1 MTITK
6 FKGYS
11 QDMRKITALM
21 LSISVTVGVG
31 ALTPKVTNAQLFYP
45 PASDRHSLMVIGQGV
60 VRVPADTA
68 DIELVFSS
76 GSSGSSNDEL
86 QTQPSSLPETRRI
99 SSPSGYASG
108 TPRANGSPSL
118 LEQQD
123 RAASPTLL
131 LNYKTAAEPLLS
143 KKSLTKTTLQ
153 PVVDSLVA
161 KGIRAD
167 KIQVQINPN
176 SSENNAKIL
185 VRLEKPT
192 RDRVQEIVATA
203 NKSTSQI
210 ANLSVKSVGVEYAVN
225 DCQALQS
232 SVYQSAMKDA
242 QSRAQALATAMEVK
256 LSTPSV
262 AEPFYTLFYPSC
274 SSKTGVPLPSFAS
287 FLLSPAYDPEAPAE
301 VEMKKDIFVTYTTK

>member
-11 QDMRKITALM
+11 QDMKKITALM

-76 GSSGSSNDEL
+76 GGSNDEL

-99 SSPSGYASG
+99 SSPSGF
-108 TPRANGSPSL
+108 GSPSL

-131 LNYKTAAEPLLS
+131 LNYKTAAESLPS
-143 KKSLTKTTLQ
+143 KKSLTKATLQ

-176 SSENNAKIL
+176 ASENNAKIL

-203 NKSTSQI
+203 NQSTSQI
-210 ANLSVKSVGVEYAVN
+210 ENLSVKSVGVDYAVN

-242 QSRAQALATAMEVK
+242 QSRAQALATAMQVK

-287 FLLSPAYDPEAPAE
+287 FLLSPAYDPEASAE

>member
-21 LSISVTVGVG
+21 LSISVSVGLE

-76 GSSGSSNDEL
+76 GGSNDEL
-86 QTQPSSLPETRRI
+86 QTQPSSLPQTRRI
-99 SSPSGYASG
+99 S
-108 TPRANGSPSL
+108 
-118 LEQQD
+118 
-123 RAASPTLL
+123 SPTLL
-131 LNYKTAAEPLLS
+131 LNYKTAAESLPS
-143 KKSLTKTTLQ
+143 KKSLTKATLQ

-161 KGIRAD
+161 KGISAD
-167 KIQVQINPN
+167 KIQMQINPN

-192 RDRVQEIVATA
+192 RDRVQEIVGTA

-210 ANLSVKSVGVEYAVN
+210 ENLSVKSVGVEYAVN

-242 QSRAQALATAMEVK
+242 QSRAQALASAMEVK

-287 FLLSPAYDPEAPAE
+287 FLLSPAYNPDAPAE

>member
-1 MTITK
+1 MTITR

-21 LSISVTVGVG
+21 VVSITVAVGVG

-45 PASDRHSLMVIGQGV
+45 PASDRHSLMVIGQGM

-68 DIELVFSS
+68 DIELVFRS
-76 GSSGSSNDEL
+76 GGSNDEL
-86 QTQPSSLPETRRI
+86 QTQPSSLPQTRRI
-99 SSPSGYASG
+99 F
-108 TPRANGSPSL
+108 
-118 LEQQD
+118 
-123 RAASPTLL
+123 SPTLL
-131 LNYKTAAEPLLS
+131 LNYKTAAESLPS
-143 KKSLTKTTLQ
+143 KKSLTKATLQ
-153 PVVDSLVA
+153 PVVNSLVA
-161 KGIRAD
+161 KGISAD
-167 KIQVQINPN
+167 KIQVQINAN

-192 RDRVQEIVATA
+192 RERVQEIVGTA
-203 NKSTSQI
+203 NKATSEI
-210 ANLSVKSVGVEYAVN
+210 ENLSVKSVGVEYAVN

-242 QSRAQALATAMEVK
+242 QSRAQALATAMGAK
-256 LSTPSV
+256 LGTPSV
-262 AEPFYTLFYPSC
+262 AEPFYTLLYPSC

-287 FLLSPAYDPEAPAE
+287 FLLSPAYNPDAPAE

>member
-11 QDMRKITALM
+11 QDMRKITALV

-76 GSSGSSNDEL
+76 GGSNDEL

-99 SSPSGYASG
+99 SSP
-108 TPRANGSPSL
+108 
-118 LEQQD
+118 
-123 RAASPTLL
+123 TLL
-131 LNYKTAAEPLLS
+131 LNYKTAAESLPS
-143 KKSLTKTTLQ
+143 KKSLTKATLQ

-176 SSENNAKIL
+176 ASENNAKIL

-210 ANLSVKSVGVEYAVN
+210 ENLSVKSVGVDYAVN

-287 FLLSPAYDPEAPAE
+287 FLLSPAYNPDAPAE
-301 VEMKKDIFVTYTTK
+301 VEMKKDIFVTYTTR

>member
-1 MTITK
+1 
-6 FKGYS
+6 
-11 QDMRKITALM
+11 MRKITALM
-21 LSISVTVGVG
+21 LSITVTIGVG

-76 GSSGSSNDEL
+76 GGSNNEL
-86 QTQPSSLPETRRI
+86 EAQPSSLPEARRL

-108 TPRANGSPSL
+108 TPKANGSPSL

-123 RAASPTLL
+123 RATSPTLL
-131 LNYKTAAEPLLS
+131 LNDKTAVESLPN
-143 KKSLTKTTLQ
+143 KKSLTKATLQ

-161 KGIRAD
+161 KGISAD
-167 KIQVQINPN
+167 KIQVQINTN

-192 RDRVQEIVATA
+192 RERVQEIVGTA
-203 NKSTSQI
+203 NKSTSQLE
-210 ANLSVKSVGVEYAVN
+210 NLSIKNVGVEYAVN

-242 QSRAQALATAMEVK
+242 QSRAQALAIPMGVK
-256 LSTPSV
+256 LGTPSV
-262 AEPFYTLFYPSC
+262 AEPFYTLLYPSC

-287 FLLSPAYDPEAPAE
+287 FLLSPTYNPDAPAE
-301 VEMKKDIFVTYTTK
+301 VEMKKDIFVTYPTR

>member
-1 MTITK
+1 MTITR

-21 LSISVTVGVG
+21 VVSITVAVGVG

-76 GSSGSSNDEL
+76 AASNDEL
-86 QTQPSSLPETRRI
+86 ETQPSSLPQTRRI

-123 RAASPTLL
+123 RAASPTQL
-131 LNYKTAAEPLLS
+131 LNYETAAESLTS
-143 KKSLTKTTLQ
+143 KKSLTKATLQ
-153 PVVDSLVA
+153 PVVNSLVA
-161 KGIRAD
+161 KGISAD

-192 RDRVQEIVATA
+192 RDIRVQEIVGTA
-203 NKSTSQI
+203 NKATSEI
-210 ANLSVKSVGVEYAVN
+210 ENLSVKSVGVEYAVN

-242 QSRAQALATAMEVK
+242 QSRAQALATAMGAK
-256 LSTPSV
+256 LGTPSV
-262 AEPFYTLFYPSC
+262 AEPFYTLLYPSC

-287 FLLSPAYDPEAPAE
+287 FLLSPAYNPDAPAE

>member
-1 MTITK
+1 
-6 FKGYS
+6 
-11 QDMRKITALM
+11 MRKITTLM
-21 LSISVTVGVG
+21 VVSITAAVGVG

-76 GSSGSSNDEL
+76 KASNDEL
-86 QTQPSSLPETRRI
+86 QTQPSSLPQTRRI
-99 SSPSGYASG
+99 SSPSGF
-108 TPRANGSPSL
+108 GSPSL

-131 LNYKTAAEPLLS
+131 LNYKTAAESLPS
-143 KKSLTKTTLQ
+143 KKLLTKATLQ
-153 PVVDSLVA
+153 PVVNSLVA
-161 KGIRAD
+161 KGISAD
-167 KIQVQINPN
+167 KIQVQINAN

-192 RDRVQEIVATA
+192 RERVQEIVGTA
-203 NKSTSQI
+203 NKATSEI
-210 ANLSVKSVGVEYAVN
+210 ENLSVKSVGVEYAVN

-242 QSRAQALATAMEVK
+242 QSRAQALAAAMGAK
-256 LSTPSV
+256 LGTPSV
-262 AEPFYTLFYPSC
+262 AEPFYTLLYPSC

-287 FLLSPAYDPEAPAE
+287 FLLSPAYNPDAPAE

>member
-1 MTITK
+1 
-6 FKGYS
+6 
-11 QDMRKITALM
+11 MRKITALM
-21 LSISVTVGVG
+21 VVSITVAVGVG

-76 GSSGSSNDEL
+76 GGSNDEL
-86 QTQPSSLPETRRI
+86 QTQPSSLPQTRRI
-99 SSPSGYASG
+99 FSPSGF
-108 TPRANGSPSL
+108 GSPSL

-131 LNYKTAAEPLLS
+131 LNYKTAAESLTS
-143 KKSLTKTTLQ
+143 KKSLTKATLQ
-153 PVVDSLVA
+153 PVVNSLVA
-161 KGIRAD
+161 KGISAD
-167 KIQVQINPN
+167 KIQMQINAN

-192 RDRVQEIVATA
+192 RERVQEIVGTA
-203 NKSTSQI
+203 NKATSEI
-210 ANLSVKSVGVEYAVN
+210 ENFSVKSVGVEYAVN

-242 QSRAQALATAMEVK
+242 QSRAQALATAMGAK
-256 LSTPSV
+256 LGTPSV
-262 AEPFYTLFYPSC
+262 AEPFYTLLYPSC

-287 FLLSPAYDPEAPAE
+287 FLLSPAYNPDAPAQ

>member
-1 MTITK
+1 
-6 FKGYS
+6 
-11 QDMRKITALM
+11 MRKITALM

-131 LNYKTAAEPLLS
+131 LNYKTAAEPLPS

-161 KGIRAD
+161 KGIKAD

-176 SSENNAKIL
+176 TSENNAKIL

>member
-1 MTITK
+1 LTITR
-6 FKGYS
+6 FKGSS

-21 LSISVTVGVG
+21 VVGITVTVGVG

-76 GSSGSSNDEL
+76 GASNDQL

-99 SSPSGYASG
+99 SSP
-108 TPRANGSPSL
+108 
-118 LEQQD
+118 
-123 RAASPTLL
+123 TLL
-131 LNYKTAAEPLLS
+131 LNYKTAAESLPS
-143 KKSLTKTTLQ
+143 KKSLTKVTLQ
-153 PVVDSLVA
+153 PVVNSLVA
-161 KGIRAD
+161 KGISAD
-167 KIQVQINPN
+167 KIQVQINAN

-192 RDRVQEIVATA
+192 RDRVQELVATA
-203 NKSTSQI
+203 NKATSELE
-210 ANLSVKSVGVEYAVN
+210 NLSVKNVGVEYAVN

-242 QSRAQALATAMEVK
+242 QSRAQALATAMGVK
-256 LSTPSV
+256 LNTPSV

-287 FLLSPAYDPEAPAE
+287 FLLSPTYNPDAPAE

>member
-11 QDMRKITALM
+11 QDMRKLTALM

-76 GSSGSSNDEL
+76 GGSNNQLE
-86 QTQPSSLPETRRI
+86 TQPSSLGSVHRI
-99 SSPSGYASG
+99 SSPI
-108 TPRANGSPSL
+108 
-118 LEQQD
+118 
-123 RAASPTLL
+123 LL
-131 LNYKTAAEPLLS
+131 LNYKTAAESLPS
-143 KKSLTKTTLQ
+143 KKSLTKATLQ
-153 PVVDSLVA
+153 PVVNSLVA
-161 KGIRAD
+161 KGISAD
-167 KIQVQINPN
+167 KIQVQLNTN

-203 NKSTSQI
+203 NKSTSEI
-210 ANLSVKSVGVEYAVN
+210 ENLSVKSVGVEYAVN

-242 QSRAQALATAMEVK
+242 QSRAQALATAMGVK
-256 LSTPSV
+256 LGTPSV

-274 SSKTGVPLPSFAS
+274 SSKAGVTLPSFAG
-287 FLLSPAYDPEAPAE
+287 FLLSPTYNPDATAE
-301 VEMKKDIFVTYTTK
+301 VEMKKDIFVTYITK

>member
-1 MTITK
+1 
-6 FKGYS
+6 
-11 QDMRKITALM
+11 MRKITALM

-68 DIELVFSS
+68 DIEFVFSS
-76 GSSGSSNDEL
+76 GGSNDDL
-86 QTQPSSLPETRRI
+86 QIQPSSLPETRRI
-99 SSPSGYASG
+99 SSP
-108 TPRANGSPSL
+108 
-118 LEQQD
+118 
-123 RAASPTLL
+123 TLL
-131 LNYKTAAEPLLS
+131 LNYKTAAESSPS
-143 KKSLTKTTLQ
+143 KKPLTKATLQ

-161 KGIRAD
+161 KGIGAD
-167 KIQVQINPN
+167 KIKVQINPD

-192 RDRVQEIVATA
+192 RERVQEIVAIA

-210 ANLSVKSVGVEYAVN
+210 ENLSVKSVGVDYAVN
-225 DCQALQS
+225 DCQTLQS

-287 FLLSPAYDPEAPAE
+287 FLLAPAYNPDAPAE

>member
-1 MTITK
+1 
-6 FKGYS
+6 
-11 QDMRKITALM
+11 MRKITALM
-21 LSISVTVGVG
+21 LVSITASVGV
-31 ALTPKVTNAQLFYP
+31 AVLTPKAANAQLFYP

-60 VRVPADTA
+60 VKVPADTA

-76 GSSGSSNDEL
+76 PDSNNQLE
-86 QTQPSSLPETRRI
+86 TKPSSLSQTRRI

-118 LEQQD
+118 VEQQD
-123 RAASPTLL
+123 QAASPTLL
-131 LNYKTAAEPLLS
+131 LNYQTVAESLPS
-143 KKSLTKTTLQ
+143 KKSLTKATLQ
-153 PVVDSLVA
+153 PVVNSLVA
-161 KGIRAD
+161 KGISTD
-167 KIQVQINPN
+167 KIQVQISPN

-185 VRLEKPT
+185 VRIEKPT

-203 NKSTSQI
+203 NKATSELK
-210 ANLSVKSVGVEYAVN
+210 NVSVKSVGVDYEVN

-242 QSRAQALATAMEVK
+242 QSRAQALASAMSVK
-256 LSTPSV
+256 LDTPSV

-287 FLLSPAYDPEAPAE
+287 FLLSPTYNPDAPAE

>member
-1 MTITK
+1 
-6 FKGYS
+6 
-11 QDMRKITALM
+11 M

-76 GSSGSSNDEL
+76 GGSNNEL
-86 QTQPSSLPETRRI
+86 QTQPSSLPETRRL
-99 SSPSGYASG
+99 SSPSGF
-108 TPRANGSPSL
+108 GSPSL

-131 LNYKTAAEPLLS
+131 FNYKTAAEPLPN
-143 KKSLTKTTLQ
+143 KKSPTKATLQ

-176 SSENNAKIL
+176 ASENNAKIL

-210 ANLSVKSVGVEYAVN
+210 ENLSVKSVGVEYAVN

-242 QSRAQALATAMEVK
+242 QSRAQALATAMQVK

-287 FLLSPAYDPEAPAE
+287 FLLSPAYNPDAPAE

>member
-1 MTITK
+1 
-6 FKGYS
+6 
-11 QDMRKITALM
+11 MRKITALM
-21 LSISVTVGVG
+21 LSITVTIGVG

-76 GSSGSSNDEL
+76 RGSNDEL
-86 QTQPSSLPETRRI
+86 EVQPSSLPEARRL

-108 TPRANGSPSL
+108 TPKANGSPSL

-123 RAASPTLL
+123 RAASPTLF
-131 LNYKTAAEPLLS
+131 LNDKTAVESLPN
-143 KKSLTKTTLQ
+143 KKSLTKATLQ

-161 KGIRAD
+161 KGISAD
-167 KIQVQINPN
+167 KIQVQINTN

-192 RDRVQEIVATA
+192 RVSAAPPLEARVQEIVGVA
-203 NKSTSQI
+203 NKSTSKI
-210 ANLSVKSVGVEYAVN
+210 ENLSIKNVGVEYAVN

-242 QSRAQALATAMEVK
+242 QSRAQALAIPMGVK
-256 LSTPSV
+256 LGTPSV
-262 AEPFYTLFYPSC
+262 AEPFYTLLYPSC

-287 FLLSPAYDPEAPAE
+287 FLLSPTYNPDAPAE
-301 VEMKKDIFVTYTTK
+301 VEMKKDIFVTYTVK

>member
-76 GSSGSSNDEL
+76 GGSNNQLE
-86 QTQPSSLPETRRI
+86 TQPSSLGSIHRI
-99 SSPSGYASG
+99 SSPI
-108 TPRANGSPSL
+108 
-118 LEQQD
+118 
-123 RAASPTLL
+123 LL
-131 LNYKTAAEPLLS
+131 LNYKTAAESLPS
-143 KKSLTKTTLQ
+143 KKSLTKATLQ
-153 PVVDSLVA
+153 PVVNSLVA
-161 KGIRAD
+161 KGISAD
-167 KIQVQINPN
+167 KIQVQLNTN
-176 SSENNAKIL
+176 STENNAKIL

-203 NKSTSQI
+203 NKSTSEI
-210 ANLSVKSVGVEYAVN
+210 ENLSVKSVGVEYAVN

-242 QSRAQALATAMEVK
+242 QSRAQALATAMGVK
-256 LSTPSV
+256 LGTPSV

-274 SSKTGVPLPSFAS
+274 ISKTGVTLPSFAG
-287 FLLSPAYDPEAPAE
+287 FLLSPTYNPDATAE
-301 VEMKKDIFVTYTTK
+301 VEMKKDIFVTYITK

>member
-1 MTITK
+1 MTIAK
-6 FKGYS
+6 FKGHS
-11 QDMRKITALM
+11 QDMRNITALM
-21 LSISVTVGVG
+21 LLSITVTVGVG
-31 ALTPKVTNAQLFYP
+31 TLTPKVTNAQLFYP

-76 GSSGSSNDEL
+76 GGSNDEL
-86 QTQPSSLPETRRI
+86 QTQPSSLSETRRI
-99 SSPSGYASG
+99 SSP
-108 TPRANGSPSL
+108 
-118 LEQQD
+118 
-123 RAASPTLL
+123 TLL
-131 LNYKTAAEPLLS
+131 FNYKTAAESLPS
-143 KKSLTKTTLQ
+143 KKSLTKATLQ
-153 PVVDSLVA
+153 PVVNSLLA
-161 KGIRAD
+161 KGISAD

-203 NKSTSQI
+203 NKSTSQLE
-210 ANLSVKSVGVEYAVN
+210 NLFIKNMGVDYAVN

-274 SSKTGVPLPSFAS
+274 NSKTGVPLPSFAS
-287 FLLSPAYDPEAPAE
+287 FLLSPVYNPDAPAE

>member
-1 MTITK
+1 
-6 FKGYS
+6 
-11 QDMRKITALM
+11 MRKITALM
-21 LSISVTVGVG
+21 LSISVTVGVE

-76 GSSGSSNDEL
+76 GGSNDEL

-99 SSPSGYASG
+99 SSPSGF
-108 TPRANGSPSL
+108 GSPSL
-118 LEQQD
+118 SEQQD
-123 RAASPTLL
+123 RAASPTLVF
-131 LNYKTAAEPLLS
+131 NYKTAAEPLPN
-143 KKSLTKTTLQ
+143 KKSLTKATLQ

-176 SSENNAKIL
+176 ASENNAKIL

-210 ANLSVKSVGVEYAVN
+210 ENLSVKSVGVEYAVN

-242 QSRAQALATAMEVK
+242 QSRAQALATAMDVK

-287 FLLSPAYDPEAPAE
+287 FLLSPAYNPDAPAE

>member
-1 MTITK
+1 
-6 FKGYS
+6 
-11 QDMRKITALM
+11 MRKITALM
-21 LSISVTVGVG
+21 VVSITVAVGVG

-76 GSSGSSNDEL
+76 AASNDEL
-86 QTQPSSLPETRRI
+86 ETQPSSLPQTRRI

-123 RAASPTLL
+123 RAASPTQL
-131 LNYKTAAEPLLS
+131 LNYKTAAESLPS
-143 KKSLTKTTLQ
+143 KKSLTKATLQ
-153 PVVDSLVA
+153 PVVNSLVT
-161 KGIRAD
+161 KGISAD
-167 KIQVQINPN
+167 KIQVQINAN

-192 RDRVQEIVATA
+192 RDRVQEIVGTA
-203 NKSTSQI
+203 NKATNEI
-210 ANLSVKSVGVEYAVN
+210 ENLSVKSVGVEYAVN

-242 QSRAQALATAMEVK
+242 QSRAQALATAMGVK
-256 LSTPSV
+256 LGTPSV

-287 FLLSPAYDPEAPAE
+287 FLLSPAYNPDAPAE

>member
-1 MTITK
+1 
-6 FKGYS
+6 
-11 QDMRKITALM
+11 M

-31 ALTPKVTNAQLFYP
+31 GLTPKVTNAQLFYP

-131 LNYKTAAEPLLS
+131 LNYKTVAEPLPN
-143 KKSLTKTTLQ
+143 KKSPTKATLQ

-161 KGIRAD
+161 KGIKAD

-176 SSENNAKIL
+176 ASENNAKIL

-210 ANLSVKSVGVEYAVN
+210 ENLSVKSVGVEYAVN

-256 LSTPSV
+256 LGTPSV

-287 FLLSPAYDPEAPAE
+287 FLLSPAYNPDAPAE

>member
-1 MTITK
+1 M
-6 FKGYS
+6 
-11 QDMRKITALM
+11 A
-21 LSISVTVGVG
+21 VGVG

-76 GSSGSSNDEL
+76 GGSNDEL
-86 QTQPSSLPETRRI
+86 QTQPSSLPQTRRI
-99 SSPSGYASG
+99 FSPSGF
-108 TPRANGSPSL
+108 GSPSL

-131 LNYKTAAEPLLS
+131 LNYKTAAESLTS
-143 KKSLTKTTLQ
+143 KKSLTKATLQ
-153 PVVDSLVA
+153 PVVNSLVA
-161 KGIRAD
+161 KGISAD
-167 KIQVQINPN
+167 KIQMQINAN

-192 RDRVQEIVATA
+192 RERVQEIVGTA
-203 NKSTSQI
+203 NKATSEI
-210 ANLSVKSVGVEYAVN
+210 ENFSVKSVGVEYAVN

-242 QSRAQALATAMEVK
+242 QSRAQALATAMGAK
-256 LSTPSV
+256 LGTPSV
-262 AEPFYTLFYPSC
+262 AEPFYTLLYPSC

-287 FLLSPAYDPEAPAE
+287 FLLSPAYNPDAPAQ

>member
-1 MTITK
+1 
-6 FKGYS
+6 
-11 QDMRKITALM
+11 M

-31 ALTPKVTNAQLFYP
+31 TLTPKVTNAQLFYP

-76 GSSGSSNDEL
+76 GSSNDEL
-86 QTQPSSLPETRRI
+86 QTQPSSLPETRRL

-131 LNYKTAAEPLLS
+131 FNYKTAAEPLPN
-143 KKSLTKTTLQ
+143 KKSPTKATLQ

-161 KGIRAD
+161 KGIRTD

-176 SSENNAKIL
+176 ASENNAKIL

-192 RDRVQEIVATA
+192 RVSEAPPLEVRVQEIVATA

-210 ANLSVKSVGVEYAVN
+210 ENLSVKSVGVDYAVN

-256 LSTPSV
+256 LGTPSV
-262 AEPFYTLFYPSC
+262 AEPFYTLLYPSC

>member
-1 MTITK
+1 
-6 FKGYS
+6 
-11 QDMRKITALM
+11 M

-76 GSSGSSNDEL
+76 GSSNDEL
-86 QTQPSSLPETRRI
+86 QTQPSSLPETRRL
-99 SSPSGYASG
+99 SSPSGF
-108 TPRANGSPSL
+108 GSPSL

-131 LNYKTAAEPLLS
+131 FNYKTAAEPLPN
-143 KKSLTKTTLQ
+143 KKSPTKATLQ

-176 SSENNAKIL
+176 ASENNAKIL

-210 ANLSVKSVGVEYAVN
+210 ENLSVKSVGVEYAVN

-287 FLLSPAYDPEAPAE
+287 FLLSPAYNPDAPAE

>member
-21 LSISVTVGVG
+21 LSISVIGVG

-76 GSSGSSNDEL
+76 GSSNNEL
-86 QTQPSSLPETRRI
+86 QTQPSSLPETRRL
-99 SSPSGYASG
+99 SSPSGF
-108 TPRANGSPSL
+108 GSPSL

-131 LNYKTAAEPLLS
+131 FNYKTAAEPLPN
-143 KKSLTKTTLQ
+143 KKSPTKATLQ

-167 KIQVQINPN
+167 KIQVQINPS

-210 ANLSVKSVGVEYAVN
+210 ENLSVKSVGVEYAVN

-287 FLLSPAYDPEAPAE
+287 FLLSPAYNPDAPAE

>member
-1 MTITK
+1 MTITR

-21 LSISVTVGVG
+21 VVSITVAVGVG

-76 GSSGSSNDEL
+76 AASNDEL
-86 QTQPSSLPETRRI
+86 ETQPSSLPQTRRI

-123 RAASPTLL
+123 RAASPTQL
-131 LNYKTAAEPLLS
+131 LNYKTAAESLPS
-143 KKSLTKTTLQ
+143 KKSLTKATLQ
-153 PVVDSLVA
+153 PVVNSLVT
-161 KGIRAD
+161 KGISAD
-167 KIQVQINPN
+167 KIQVQINAN

-192 RDRVQEIVATA
+192 RDRVQEIVGTA
-203 NKSTSQI
+203 NKATNEI
-210 ANLSVKSVGVEYAVN
+210 ENLSVKSVGVEYAVN

-242 QSRAQALATAMEVK
+242 QSRAQALATAMGVK
-256 LSTPSV
+256 LGTPSV

-287 FLLSPAYDPEAPAE
+287 FLLSPAYNPDAPAE

>member
-1 MTITK
+1 
-6 FKGYS
+6 
-11 QDMRKITALM
+11 M

-76 GSSGSSNDEL
+76 GGSNNEL
-86 QTQPSSLPETRRI
+86 QTQPSSLPETRRL
-99 SSPSGYASG
+99 SSPSGF
-108 TPRANGSPSL
+108 GSPSL

-131 LNYKTAAEPLLS
+131 FNYKTAAEPLPN
-143 KKSLTKTTLQ
+143 KKSPTKATLQ

-176 SSENNAKIL
+176 ASENNAKIL

-192 RDRVQEIVATA
+192 RDRVQEIVATV

-210 ANLSVKSVGVEYAVN
+210 ENLSVKSVGVEYAVN
-225 DCQALQS
+225 DCQALQT

-287 FLLSPAYDPEAPAE
+287 FLLSPAYNPDAPAE